1 MTRMKKAL
9 WVIFVMTIFVK
20 LEAQKVD
27 DNRIV
32 VTLDDTTDI
41 YQKVRQAVVFTDFII
56 REDSKPD
63 SLITFAERIFSSTI
77 FVIAKAVIIGNR
89 VEIFGAYGLG
99 YQDFWGFPDWP
110 RGYSEIIYYKE
121 SESWKIIRKIALKLD
136 GKLSFY
142 KTKNKR

>member
-1 MTRMKKAL
+1 MKKVF
-9 WVIFVMTIFVK
+9 WTIFALIIFFK
-20 LEAQKVD
+20 SEAQKVD

-32 VTLDDTTDI
+32 VTLDDTTNI
-41 YQKVRQAVVFTDFII
+41 QKRVRQAVVFTDFIV

-63 SLITFAERIFSSTI
+63 SLITYAERIFNSTI
-77 FVIAKAVIIGNR
+77 FVIAKVVIKGNT
-89 VEIFGAYGLG
+89 VEISGAYGLG

-110 RGYSEIIYYKE
+110 RGYNEVIYYKE

-142 KTKNKR
+142 KTKHKK

>member
-1 MTRMKKAL
+1 MKKAF
-9 WVIFVMTIFVK
+9 WMIFVLTIFIK

-32 VTLDDTTDI
+32 VTLDDTTNI
-41 YQKVRQAVVFTDFII
+41 HKRVRQAVVFTDFIV

-63 SLITFAERIFSSTI
+63 SLITYAERIFNSTI
-77 FVIAKAVIIGNR
+77 FVIAKVVIIGNK
-89 VEIFGAYGLG
+89 VEISGAYGLG

-110 RGYSEIIYYKE
+110 RGYNEVIYYKE

-142 KTKNKR
+142 KVKNKK